1 MRAFIISFFVVIFI
15 SAISFQATYAQQ
27 KDIVLTGM
35 VTDHQ
40 GEPLPGATVRIGN
53 TQFGTV
59 TDANGR
65 YQRSEERRVGKECL

>member
-1 MRAFIISFFVVIFI
+1 MRAFISFFVVIFI

-40 GEPLPGATVRIGN
+40 GEPLPGATVLLEILNLVR
-53 TQFGTV
+53 
-59 TDANGR
+59 
-65 YQRSEERRVGKECL
+65 

>member
-40 GEPLPGATVRIGN
+40 GEPLPGATGSYWKYSIWYG
-53 TQFGTV
+53 
-59 TDANGR
+59 D
-65 YQRSEERRVGKECL
+65 

>member
-40 GEPLPGATVRIGN
+40 G
-53 TQFGTV
+53 
-59 TDANGR
+59 
-65 YQRSEERRVGKECL
+65 CLLYTSPSPRDCS